1 MEGETSLEAWRVG
14 AALLLKSGCS
24 LNNLITTIASPCLI
38 DPMWL
43 TALSPHEFSSKGDN
57 IRDVV
62 NTIFPIKIA
71 GQSTCR
77 GDLYSEYLRCHD
89 RAHKWR
95 RGRHTWGTYFE
106 RLTRFPSARNKR
118 EVSESIKRENVNQ
131 LERVI
136 EKLRSWRRRSTT
148 GLVFHLSSP
157 VFDTPRTRGGPCW
170 HYGELLWNHDDSI
183 DLVAVYRNHDFYN
196 KVLGNFIGLGLL
208 LKYICNESDKVAG
221 KLICHSVHAYCDSSA
236 RQALLNMVA

>member
-1 MEGETSLEAWRVG
+1 MSIPIVEKETSLDAWRAG
-14 AALLLKSGCS
+14 ASLLLQSGS
-24 LNNLITTIASPCLI
+24 ALSNLITTIQNPCAI
-38 DPMWL
+38 DSMWL
-43 TALSPHEFSSKGDN
+43 SNHSPHRYSSNGDN

-62 NTIFPIKIA
+62 NTIFPMKIA
-71 GQSTCR
+71 ERASCR
-77 GDLYSEYLRCHD
+77 AAMYSAYLQRHD
-89 RAHKWR
+89 RAHRWK
-95 RGRHTWGTYFE
+95 RGRHAWGTYYE
-106 RLTRFPSARNKR
+106 RLIRFPSDRSGQ
-118 EVSESIKRENVNQ
+118 VTVNQ

-157 VFDTPRTRGGPCW
+157 VLDTPRIRGGPCW

-196 KVLGNFIGLGLL
+196 KVLGNYIGLGLL
-208 LKYICNESDKVAG
+208 LKYICDESDKVAG